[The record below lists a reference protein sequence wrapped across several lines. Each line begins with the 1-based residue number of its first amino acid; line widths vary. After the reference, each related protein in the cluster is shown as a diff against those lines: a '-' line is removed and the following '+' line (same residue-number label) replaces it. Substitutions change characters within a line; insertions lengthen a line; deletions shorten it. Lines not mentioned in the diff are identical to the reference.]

1 MFYLIVICFDGQIF
15 TYCHQHMQY
24 IVLKSV
30 KSAVNICA
38 NIIVMCTSVRQNAVA
53 LFMSM
58 LCFLDESLR
67 SCYGRNLLL
76 CCRHSVTVVQF
87 V

>member
-1 MFYLIVICFDGQIF
+1 
-15 TYCHQHMQY
+15 MQY

-87 V
+87 VWFCTWKHGNNSTNIITM